1 MPPCFQSPSACRPS
15 FWSLLGVGVDWGA
28 LVRRRGNPLDIK
40 HDVLGAAL
48 FIATLL
54 ALLVATVVIGQRL
67 ALPLFVA
74 GYLVV
79 WGKFPWRFALLYA
92 GICWL
97 ILQVMFDQMVRVVWY
112 PSLLFG

>member
-1 MPPCFQSPSACRPS
+1 M
-15 FWSLLGVGVDWGA
+15 DWRT
-28 LVRRRGNPLDIK
+28 LVRSRGSPLDIR

-54 ALLVATVVIGQRL
+54 ALLGATVVIGQRL

-79 WGKFPWRFALLYA
+79 WGKFSWRVALLYA
-92 GICWL
+92 GACWL
-97 ILQVMFDQMVRVVWY
+97 VLQLMFDQVVHVIWY
-112 PSLLFG
+112 PSLVFG